1 MPNLVYLLTS
11 PISFLQL
18 SLKSLAAKAF
28 LLKDTQRGFNM
39 FTAAVVE
46 GNYNV
51 VFQAHVLL
59 SNFETEMGILEVFDI
74 LEILETKE
82 IGHQK
87 IVRYC
92 GEEVEKFNTLT
103 ELHRCKRGNDSEKAV
118 ELVLNDGL
126 DVNSPAFC
134 NRTALLLASP
144 SSSVEFI
151 ETLIDLGANVN
162 AQRTDDKVTP
172 LSLATHWYNY
182 MAVRLLLERGADANI
197 ADADGLI
204 PLHDAASKGFYDIS
218 RLLIKGGSNVN
229 LRSKKGRTP
238 LYLAVQNSHERLI
251 KLLLES
257 KADVCMEYSDDTAE
271 RIFLVRGNVRGR
283 AAWEYVLLEK
293 HLLGLFVKKSNEG
306 SLDVEDFGTV
316 LSYGWGNDPPDV
328 NTDPIFK
335 EICAMD
341 GETSGGNLLHVA
353 SRNNSAVA
361 IDLLIKYGTLDL
373 NLRDAAGFTPL
384 HIAAIHG
391 NMQAVEKL
399 VDLGADTSQAEAVA
413 NLAHKNEEYEIE
425 EYLESFL
432 EQNEREQSE
441 ETVELDVR
449 TSPVYLF
456 RVARRKSRKMAQAA
470 VKSVRPSL
478 VKKSPTEEQ
487 LQVSSSPKSQ
497 GKEADQDARVKI
509 STASGKGA
517 ATLAQLDES
526 AIKQHVGSKVNSL
539 QISKENEPFPGVNI
553 KLSKPGGRGASELA
567 YLGEESKIEQHPKS
581 TMSLKR
587 SNEKKAYP
595 GSAAMKAASSLRRV
609 VSSITQTLR
618 VLNL

>member
-1 MPNLVYLLTS
+1 
-11 PISFLQL
+11 
-18 SLKSLAAKAF
+18 
-28 LLKDTQRGFNM
+28 
-39 FTAAVVE
+39 
-46 GNYNV
+46 
-51 VFQAHVLL
+51 
-59 SNFETEMGILEVFDI
+59 
-74 LEILETKE
+74 
-82 IGHQK
+82 
-87 IVRYC
+87 
-92 GEEVEKFNTLT
+92 
-103 ELHRCKRGNDSEKAV
+103 
-118 ELVLNDGL
+118 
-126 DVNSPAFC
+126 
-134 NRTALLLASP
+134 
-144 SSSVEFI
+144 
-151 ETLIDLGANVN
+151 
-162 AQRTDDKVTP
+162 
-172 LSLATHWYNY
+172 
-182 MAVRLLLERGADANI
+182 
-197 ADADGLI
+197 
-204 PLHDAASKGFYDIS
+204 
-218 RLLIKGGSNVN
+218 
-229 LRSKKGRTP
+229 
-238 LYLAVQNSHERLI
+238 
-251 KLLLES
+251 
-257 KADVCMEYSDDTAE
+257 
-271 RIFLVRGNVRGR
+271 
-283 AAWEYVLLEK
+283 
-293 HLLGLFVKKSNEG
+293 
-306 SLDVEDFGTV
+306 
-316 LSYGWGNDPPDV
+316 
-328 NTDPIFK
+328 
-335 EICAMD
+335 MD

-413 NLAHKNEEYEIE
+413 NLAHTNEEYEIE

-449 TSPVYLF
+449 TSRVYFF

-470 VKSVRPSL
+470 VKSIRPSL

-497 GKEADQDARVKI
+497 GKEADLDARVKI
-509 STASGKGA
+509 STASGKAA

-526 AIKQHVGSKVNSL
+526 AIEEHVGSKVNSL

-581 TMSLKR
+581 KMSLKR

-618 VLNL
+618 VLNV

>member
-1 MPNLVYLLTS
+1 MPNLLYLLTS

-18 SLKSLAAKAF
+18 SLKSLAEKAF

-59 SNFETEMGILEVFDI
+59 SNFETEMGIPEVFDI
-74 LEILETKE
+74 LEIFETKE
-82 IGHQK
+82 IGHEK
-87 IVRYC
+87 ISRYW
-92 GEEVEKFNTLT
+92 GEEVEKFSTLT

-134 NRTALLLASP
+134 NRTALLWASP

-257 KADVCMEYSDDTAE
+257 KADVCMEYNDDTAE
-271 RIFLVRGNVRGR
+271 RIFLVRRNVRGW
-283 AAWEYVLLEK
+283 AAWEYVLLKK

-316 LSYGWGNDPPDV
+316 LSYGVGNDPPGV

-399 VDLGADTSQAEAVA
+399 VDLGADTSEAEAVA

-432 EQNEREQSE
+432 EQNER
-441 ETVELDVR
+441 VELDVR
-449 TSPVYLF
+449 TSRVYFF

-470 VKSVRPSL
+470 VKSVRTSL

-526 AIKQHVGSKVNSL
+526 AIKEHVGSKVNSL

-581 TMSLKR
+581 KMSLKR

>member
-1 MPNLVYLLTS
+1 MPNLLYLLTS

-18 SLKSLAAKAF
+18 SLKSLAEKAF
-28 LLKDTQRGFNM
+28 LLKDTQWGFNM

-59 SNFETEMGILEVFDI
+59 SNFETEMGIPEVFDI
-74 LEILETKE
+74 LEVLETKE

-87 IVRYC
+87 IFRYC
-92 GEEVEKFNTLT
+92 GQEVEKFSTLT

-151 ETLIDLGANVN
+151 ETLIDLGADVN

-182 MAVRLLLERGADANI
+182 MTVRLLLERGADANI

-257 KADVCMEYSDDTAE
+257 KADVCMEYNEDTAE

-306 SLDVEDFGTV
+306 SLDVEDFGIV

-328 NTDPIFK
+328 K

-449 TSPVYLF
+449 TSRVYFF

-526 AIKQHVGSKVNSL
+526 AIKEHVGSKVNSL

-581 TMSLKR
+581 KMSLKR

-595 GSAAMKAASSLRRV
+595 SSAAMKAASSLRRV

>member
-1 MPNLVYLLTS
+1 MPNLLYLLTS

-18 SLKSLAAKAF
+18 SLKSLAEKAF

-59 SNFETEMGILEVFDI
+59 SNFETEMGIPEVFDI

-82 IGHQK
+82 IGHEK
-87 IVRYC
+87 ISRYC
-92 GEEVEKFNTLT
+92 GEEVEKFSTLT

-134 NRTALLLASP
+134 SRTALLWASP

-238 LYLAVQNSHERLI
+238 LYLAVQNSHEWLI

-257 KADVCMEYSDDTAE
+257 KADVCMEYNDDTAE
-271 RIFLVRGNVRGR
+271 RIFLVRRNVRGW
-283 AAWEYVLLEK
+283 AAWEYVLLKK

-306 SLDVEDFGTV
+306 SLDVEDFGIL
-316 LSYGWGNDPPDV
+316 LSYGEGNDPPGV

-399 VDLGADTSQAEAVA
+399 VDLGADTSEAEAVA

-432 EQNEREQSE
+432 EQNER
-441 ETVELDVR
+441 VELDVR
-449 TSPVYLF
+449 TSRVYFF

-470 VKSVRPSL
+470 VKSVRTSL

-526 AIKQHVGSKVNSL
+526 AIKEHVGSKVNSL

-581 TMSLKR
+581 KMSLKR